1 MRRQRI
7 FFVIGTRPEAVKL
20 APLVRA
26 CRALPDEFE
35 TIVCLSGQ
43 HRELVTPLVEF
54 FDLRPACDLQV
65 MSANQT
71 LAELASRC
79 LRKVDDALAQYEPD
93 FVIVQG
99 DTTTAVAAAE
109 AAFYRRL
116 RIVHVE
122 AGLRSGDLGAP
133 FPEEFN
139 RRVVSLVATLHCA
152 PTERAAAALRQEG
165 VPAEQI
171 RVTGNTVIDAL
182 LWTASRQRVA
192 ESSSTGLRGGGRPL
206 NGDSLAPAT
215 APYEVKAGE
224 HVVLVTAH
232 RRESLGEGLTGICAA
247 VRRLAGAF
255 TDCRFIW
262 PVHANPKVRT
272 PVEKALS
279 GLSNVQLIPPL
290 DYPDFVRLLDL
301 STLVLTDSGGV
312 QEETP
317 SLGKPVLVLRDT
329 TERPEGIEAGCAELV
344 GTNPARIVARATHYL
359 EAARRGVR
367 PPPVINPYGDG
378 HAAERIV
385 AWIREAAQ

>member
-1 MRRQRI
+1 MRRQRL
-7 FFVIGTRPEAVKL
+7 FFAIGTRPEAVKL
-20 APLVRA
+20 APLVHA

-65 MSANQT
+65 MTANQT

-99 DTTTAVAAAE
+99 DTTTAVATAE

-122 AGLRSGDLGAP
+122 AGLRTGDLAAP

-152 PTERAAAALRQEG
+152 PTERAAVALRQEG
-165 VPAEQI
+165 VPADRI

-182 LWTASRQRVA
+182 LWTISRQRIA
-192 ESSSTGLRGGGRPL
+192 EASSAGFRVGGRRL
-206 NGDSLAPAT
+206 DGDSHALT
-215 APYEVKAGE
+215 APPYELKAGE
-224 HVVLVTAH
+224 RVVLVTAH
-232 RRESLGEGLTGICAA
+232 RRESFGEGLADICAA
-247 VRRLAGAF
+247 VRQLAGAF
-255 TDCRFIW
+255 AECRFIW
-262 PVHANPKVRT
+262 PVHANPKVRG

-279 GLSNVQLIPPL
+279 GLPNVQLIPPL
-290 DYPDFVRLLDL
+290 DYPEFVRLLDL

-312 QEETP
+312 QEEAP

-344 GTNPARIVARATHYL
+344 GTNTARIVARATHFL

-367 PPPVINPYGDG
+367 PAPVINPYGDG
-378 HAAERIV
+378 QASERIV
-385 AWIREAAQ
+385 AWIREVAQ

>member
-1 MRRQRI
+1 MRRQRL
-7 FFVIGTRPEAVKL
+7 FFVLGTRPEAVKL

-26 CRALPDEFE
+26 CRGLPDEFE
-35 TIVCLSGQ
+35 TTVCLSGQ
-43 HRELVTPLVEF
+43 HRELVAPLVEF

-79 LRKVDDALAQYEPD
+79 LRKVDDALAQFDPD

-122 AGLRSGDLGAP
+122 AGLRTGDLRAP

-152 PTERAAAALRQEG
+152 PTERAATALQREG
-165 VPAEQI
+165 IPADRI
-171 RVTGNTVIDAL
+171 RVTGNTVIDSL
-182 LWTASRQRVA
+182 LWTAARQRVA
-192 ESSSTGLRGGGRPL
+192 QGSDAAIRVGGRSTGGAGHAA
-206 NGDSLAPAT
+206 SAPFD
-215 APYEVKAGE
+215 VKAGE
-224 HVVLVTAH
+224 RLVLVTAH

-247 VRRLAGAF
+247 VRQLAEAF
-255 TDCRFIW
+255 ADCRFVW
-262 PVHANPKVRT
+262 PVHANPKVRG
-272 PVEKALS
+272 PVEKSLS
-279 GLSNVQLIPPL
+279 NLPNVQLVPPL
-290 DYPDFVRLLDL
+290 DYPEFVRLLDM
-301 STLVLTDSGGV
+301 STIVLTDSGGI
-312 QEETP
+312 QEEAP

-344 GTNPARIVARATHYL
+344 GTSTAHIVARATHYL
-359 EAARRGVR
+359 ESSGRGVR
-367 PPPVINPYGDG
+367 TTPVINPYGDG

-385 AWIREAAQ
+385 AWIRETAQ

>member
-1 MRRQRI
+1 MRRQRL
-7 FFVIGTRPEAVKL
+7 FFSIGTRPEAVKL

-65 MSANQT
+65 MTANQT

-99 DTTTAVAAAE
+99 DTTTAVATAE

-122 AGLRSGDLGAP
+122 AGLRTGDLASP

-165 VPAEQI
+165 VPAERI

-182 LWTASRQRVA
+182 LWTASRQRIA
-192 ESSSTGLRGGGRPL
+192 ETSSAGLRVGGRPL
-206 NGDSLAPAT
+206 DGDSHALMAP
-215 APYEVKAGE
+215 PYELKAGE
-224 HVVLVTAH
+224 RIVLVTAH
-232 RRESLGEGLTGICAA
+232 RRESFGEGLADICAA
-247 VRRLAGAF
+247 VRQLAGAF
-255 TDCRFIW
+255 AECRFVW
-262 PVHANPKVRT
+262 PVHANPKVRG

-279 GLSNVQLIPPL
+279 GLTNVQLIPPL
-290 DYPDFVRLLDL
+290 DYPEFVRLLDL
-301 STLVLTDSGGV
+301 STLVLTDSGGI
-312 QEETP
+312 QEEAP

-329 TERPEGIEAGCAELV
+329 TERPEGIEAGCSELV
-344 GTNPARIVARATHYL
+344 GTNTARIVARAMHYL

-367 PPPVINPYGDG
+367 PATVINPYGDG
-378 HAAERIV
+378 QASERIV
-385 AWIREAAQ
+385 AWIREAAR

>member
-1 MRRQRI
+1 MRRQRL
-7 FFVIGTRPEAVKL
+7 FFAIGTRPEAVKL

-43 HRELVTPLVEF
+43 HRELVAPLVEF

-79 LRKVDDALAQYEPD
+79 LRKVDDALAQFEPD
-93 FVIVQG
+93 FVVVQG
-99 DTTTAVAAAE
+99 DTTTAVATAE

-122 AGLRSGDLGAP
+122 AGLRTGDLAAP

-139 RRVVSLVATLHCA
+139 RRVVSLVTTLHCA

-165 VPAEQI
+165 VPAERV

-182 LWTASRQRVA
+182 LWTTSRQRIA
-192 ESSSTGLRGGGRPL
+192 ESSDTGFRVGGRRLEGESRTQAKP
-206 NGDSLAPAT
+206 
-215 APYEVKAGE
+215 PYEVKARE
-224 HVVLVTAH
+224 FVVLVTAH
-232 RRESLGEGLTGICAA
+232 RRESFGDGLTDICAA
-247 VRRLAGAF
+247 VRQLAGTFA
-255 TDCRFIW
+255 DCRFIW
-262 PVHANPKVRT
+262 PVHANPQVRA

-279 GLSNVQLIPPL
+279 GLPNVQLIPPL
-290 DYPDFVRLLDL
+290 DYPEFVRLLDL

-312 QEETP
+312 QEEAP

-344 GTNPARIVARATHYL
+344 GTNTSRIVARATHFL
-359 EAARRGVR
+359 EAARRGDR
-367 PPPVINPYGDG
+367 PATVINPYGDG
-378 HAAERIV
+378 HASDRIV
-385 AWIREAAQ
+385 AWIRETAT